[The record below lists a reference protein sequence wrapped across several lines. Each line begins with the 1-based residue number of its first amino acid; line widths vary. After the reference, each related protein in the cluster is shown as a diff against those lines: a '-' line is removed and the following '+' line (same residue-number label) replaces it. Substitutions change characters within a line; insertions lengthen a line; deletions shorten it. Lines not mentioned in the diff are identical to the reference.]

1 MAVDLAGIPSCS
13 GQAGAQA
20 NPPDQAQDVAALRHV
35 FAAITAESCP
45 RFFNF
50 HMHTLCSDGRL
61 SPEQLIKQAVTIGL
75 EGLAITDH
83 HSVTGYRQARQ
94 WLEAWQQANSS
105 NQDSASGPHLW
116 TGTEI
121 SAGLLEDDVH
131 ILAYAFD
138 PDYPQLQLY
147 LQGESTRGS
156 EFYPA
161 ERVIEVI
168 HQAGGLAVLAHPA
181 RYRCSHQTLIPAAVA
196 LGIDGVETYYAYG
209 GNPSPWQPS
218 PKETAEVEALSQAH
232 NLLKTCGTDTHGL
245 NLLQRI

>member
-1 MAVDLAGIPSCS
+1 MAVDLAGIPPSS
-13 GQAGAQA
+13 GTYAEAQR
-20 NPPDQAQDVAALRHV
+20 AQDVAALRHV
-35 FAAITAESCP
+35 FEAITAESCP

-61 SPEQLIKQAVTIGL
+61 TPVQLIHQAVTIGL

-83 HSVTGYRQARQ
+83 HSVNGYRQAQQ
-94 WLEAWQQANSS
+94 WLDTWQ
-105 NQDSASGPHLW
+105 ASGSDQAPVPHLW

-121 SAGLLEDDVH
+121 SAGLLEDEVH

-138 PDYPQLQLY
+138 LDHDNLQPY
-147 LQGESTRGS
+147 LQGESTKDS
-156 EFYPA
+156 ELYQA
-161 ERVIEVI
+161 ERVIDAI

-181 RYRCSHQTLIPAAVA
+181 RYRHPHQELIPAAVA

-209 GNPSPWQPS
+209 GNPSPWRPS
-218 PKETAEVEALSQAH
+218 PKETVEVEALSRTH